1 MSTKYTFSDSNLLHF
16 VSFAVVDW
24 IDVFTRIIYKEI
36 VVDSLRHCQKKKG
49 LELYGWVI
57 MTNHLHMIISATANS
72 LSNIMRDF
80 KKHTSLQIKDAITNN
95 PESRKE
101 WMMERFTKAGKTN
114 SNNDSFQFWEQDNH
128 PLLLNNIEIAH
139 QKLDY
144 IPARLVIQAGTTT
157 RLKLALFQYR
167 KIIYIVVQ
175 EIITLQKRLA

>member
-36 VVDSLRHCQKKKG
+36 VVDSLRHCQKNKG

-57 MTNHLHMIISATANS
+57 MTNHLHMIISATGNS

-80 KKHTSLQIKDAITNN
+80 KKHTSLQIKDAIINN

-101 WMMERFTKAGKTN
+101 WIACPGSSGMERFTKAGKAN
-114 SNNDSFQFWEQDNH
+114 SNNDSFQVWQQDN

-139 QKLDY
+139 QKLNY
-144 IPARLVIQAGTTT
+144 IH
-157 RLKLALFQYR
+157 
-167 KIIYIVVQ
+167 
-175 EIITLQKRLA
+175 